1 MRIVLDTGI
10 FVSALITKNTPPD
23 LLYSAW
29 REGYFD
35 LVTSEPQLKEIERV
49 FLYPKLQK
57 YINRNEAHFLLDTLN
72 AFAEIVES
80 IPYVGYSS
88 DPDDNKIIATAITGR
103 ATILVSG
110 DKNDILSLKE
120 VDGIRFLSARETV
133 QVLNISEQ

>member
-1 MRIVLDTGI
+1 MRIV
-10 FVSALITKNTPPD
+10 
-23 LLYSAW
+23 
-29 REGYFD
+29 
-35 LVTSEPQLKEIERV
+35 
-49 FLYPKLQK
+49 
-57 YINRNEAHFLLDTLN
+57 LDTLN

-120 VDGIRFLSARETV
+120 VEGIRFLSARETV

>member
-1 MRIVLDTGI
+1 M
-10 FVSALITKNTPPD
+10 
-23 LLYSAW
+23 
-29 REGYFD
+29 
-35 LVTSEPQLKEIERV
+35 

-57 YINRNEAHFLLDTLN
+57 YINRNEARFLLDTLN

-80 IPYVGYSS
+80 IPYVEYSS

-120 VDGIRFLSARETV
+120 VEGIRFLSARETV
-133 QVLNISEQ
+133 QVLNISD